1 MRVCGSKCL
10 GDTASRNTGSGLG
23 RPLLWGL
30 CGKSFAR
37 GPAMGPSVACESPR
51 TYSWV
56 PAGQKGDQSRGDSS
70 ASVCFHRSRLGEP
83 TLRHVAKSRSQVAS
97 GHFGRRGSWWHRAWH
112 NSGSYGFRGCN
123 DVLGSTRPL
132 ALTDVSLGVVRT
144 RGPFFHSC
152 PPPLGPEHRLS
163 RGPFCAGRSPWDSL
177 WPSHSTRPHNQGV
190 SSW

>member
-56 PAGQKGDQSRGDSS
+56 PAGQKGDQSRGVSF
-70 ASVCFHRSRLGEP
+70 ASVCFDRSRAGEP
-83 TLRHVAKSRSQVAS
+83 TLRHVAEGRSQVGS

-123 DVLGSTRPL
+123 DVLESTRPL
-132 ALTDVSLGVVRT
+132 ALTDFSLGVGVNPQPFLPFLSTNT
-144 RGPFFHSC
+144 R
-152 PPPLGPEHRLS
+152 
-163 RGPFCAGRSPWDSL
+163 AGTQIVPGSFLCRQVPVGL
-177 WPSHSTRPHNQGV
+177 TVAQPQHEAA
-190 SSW
+190 

>member
-1 MRVCGSKCL
+1 MHACPVEVVFRVDLLDVSLSRCILNIRDLGSSPEENFALRVCGSKCL

-30 CGKSFAR
+30 RGKSFAR

-56 PAGQKGDQSRGDSS
+56 PAEQKGDQSRGDSS
-70 ASVCFHRSRLGEP
+70 ASVCFDRSRAGEP
-83 TLRHVAKSRSQVAS
+83 TLRHVAESRSQVAS

-132 ALTDVSLGVVRT
+132 ALTDVSLGVV
-144 RGPFFHSC
+144 
-152 PPPLGPEHRLS
+152 
-163 RGPFCAGRSPWDSL
+163 
-177 WPSHSTRPHNQGV
+177 
-190 SSW
+190 